1 MADKGVIIEFDFAAM
16 DGATLLFDTAKKF
29 FKNLDGIAFRLDEEA
44 RYFAGKDLLPAMTG
58 FFAAVKTK
66 KTAVKATR
74 DLKDAFS
81 AALTEAVPN
90 AVTVAFSNFVKA
102 LVDAGVKVVIA
113 TRADVDKVAPA
124 FAGLVGENVVL
135 CKDQSPSYG
144 FAKWDSWRRSCVA
157 AELSRRST
165 IAITGSGYGVK
176 AALIAGLGSVAVANE
191 HVAYQDFGG
200 ADAVLPEL
208 SGKTARKLLETM
220 RIG

>member
-74 DLKDAFS
+74 DLAEAFS

-90 AVTVAFSNFVKA
+90 AVTTAFTNFVKA

-144 FAKWDSWRRSCVA
+144 FAKWDSWRRSCAA